1 MPYLWRSQREIPEGS
16 LGGQAIILLIAR
28 IYERGCSMNKFT
40 EVAKI
45 EELKSGTMKTV
56 IAGGREI
63 LLARVG
69 DKYYA
74 TDNRCPHMKGDLSQ
88 GKLEGTV
95 VTCPVHGSQFDIS
108 NGQVVRWLK
117 GGLMSKLGGAFKL
130 SRALRVYN
138 VKVEDGKVLVE
149 F

>member
-1 MPYLWRSQREIPEGS
+1 MS
-16 LGGQAIILLIAR
+16 
-28 IYERGCSMNKFT
+28 KFI

-45 EELKSGTMKTV
+45 EELKSRTMKTV
-56 IAGGREI
+56 TAEGREI

-74 TDNRCPHMKGDLSQ
+74 VDNRCPHMKGDLSQ

-108 NGQVVRWLK
+108 NGQVVRWLN
-117 GGLMSKLGGAFKL
+117 LLYTM
-130 SRALRVYN
+130 
-138 VKVEDGKVLVE
+138 
-149 F
+149 

>member
-1 MPYLWRSQREIPEGS
+1 MS
-16 LGGQAIILLIAR
+16 
-28 IYERGCSMNKFT
+28 KFR
-40 EVAKI
+40 EVAKT
-45 EELKSGTMKTV
+45 EEVKSGTMKVV
-56 IAGGREI
+56 IAEGREI

-117 GGLMSKLGGAFKL
+117 GGLMSKVGKAIKL
-130 SRALRVYN
+130 SKDLVVYN
-138 VKVEDGKVLVE
+138 VKVENGRVLVD

>member
-1 MPYLWRSQREIPEGS
+1 MGE
-16 LGGQAIILLIAR
+16 
-28 IYERGCSMNKFT
+28 FT
-40 EVAKI
+40 EVSKI
-45 EELKSGTMKTV
+45 DELKNGTMKAV
-56 IAGGREI
+56 NVKVRQI

-74 TDNRCPHMKGDLSQ
+74 VGNRCPHMKGDLSR

-95 VTCPVHGSQFDIS
+95 VTCPVHSSQFDIS

-117 GGLMSKLGGAFKL
+117 GGLTSRLGKALKL
-130 SRALRVYN
+130 SRNLTVYS
-138 VKVEDGKVLVE
+138 VKVEDGKVLVG

>member
-1 MPYLWRSQREIPEGS
+1 
-16 LGGQAIILLIAR
+16 
-28 IYERGCSMNKFT
+28 MNKFT

-45 EELKSGTMKTV
+45 EELKSGTMKVV
-56 IAGGREI
+56 IAEGREI

-69 DKYYA
+69 DKCYA

-95 VTCPVHGSQFDIS
+95 ITCPVHGSQFDIS
-108 NGQVVRWLK
+108 NGHVVRWLK
-117 GGLMSKLGGAFKL
+117 GGLMSKLGSALKM
-130 SRALRVYN
+130 SRTLTVYN